1 MPKEASVKVRIY
13 FFLVI
18 TCLLGV
24 AAVAQSATTPAPNF
38 AVTSFA
44 APEPGLHL
52 FGNAALPAGALLA
65 PQLDTTRES
74 SSRKDQAFVLRRDA
88 SSEPCIP
95 QRSSW
100 FSIRLKITTAPEGR
114 RNCPLDAGGKFLLF
128 AKVAASPYTLAT
140 AGAAAGW
147 SQWQNYDEEWGQ
159 GADGYGQ
166 RFAAAYADR
175 ATKAFF
181 NKFAYPV
188 IFRQDPRYFRKG
200 KDATAGQRLGHAVGN
215 TFVGHT
221 DSGHNMPNL
230 SLWAGTAS
238 TVAVQNL
245 YHPGNDRGF
254 TPAAQRFGVSIGIS
268 MGYDVVREFWPDI
281 SRKLHLQKAPA
292 PVGATEK

>member
-1 MPKEASVKVRIY
+1 VKARI
-13 FFLVI
+13 FFFIAI
-18 TCLLGV
+18 TCLLGF
-24 AAVAQSATTPAPNF
+24 AAVAQTTNAPAPDF
-38 AVTSFA
+38 AATSFA
-44 APEPGLHL
+44 AQEPGLPL
-52 FGNAALPAGALLA
+52 FANAALSHGRQFAPPLDLL
-65 PQLDTTRES
+65 RES
-74 SSRKDQAFVLRRDA
+74 SSRKEPQFVLRGA
-88 SSEPCIP
+88 GIEPCVP

-100 FSIRLKITTAPEGR
+100 FSMRLKITTAPEGR
-114 RNCPLDAGGKFLLF
+114 KTCPLDAGGKFLLF
-128 AKVAASPYTLAT
+128 AKVAASPYTLAA

-159 GADGYGQ
+159 GGDAYGQ

-175 ATKAFF
+175 VTKAFF

-200 KDATAGQRLGHAVGN
+200 TDATAGQRLGHAIGN

-221 DSGHNMPNL
+221 DSGHHMPNL

-254 TPAAQRFGVSIGIS
+254 TPAAERFGTSISIS
-268 MGYDVVREFWPDI
+268 MGYDLLREFWPDI
-281 SRKLHLQKAPA
+281 SRKLHLQKDPA
-292 PVGATEK
+292 PVGVIER